1 MELEELIENTLRRK
15 HLEEM
20 MDRPEKEHTPLEGM
34 DNEQIKRFALF
45 LFEENQSKS
54 KQLDEM
60 IARLDEIGKDLKEV
74 KRENASLLKAL
85 LEANSNAEKVVLE
98 CKLRD
103 KEYKKLEKKHNALV
117 ERLSLMN
124 AQTYASSKS
133 LKGIERKKVLKGK
146 HDDKDDF
153 DGTPTAPTIEVPLAD
168 SAASCDT
175 QDTPVAPLS
184 KERPYRKGMRY
195 NKDCV
200 GTPII
205 HKSDYTMLPKG
216 SVVISSS
223 YRKIRNIVS
232 HIEEH
237 HFEVLKVKHADGR
250 IESMFLP
257 MKDDVRASLYDET
270 VPGTSITANMLSYLM
285 FNRYQMSTPAYR
297 EAKNRLSDMDWN
309 TSVQNLL
316 NWADKGAI
324 QLNKLIPALKKIA
337 LQESANVN
345 VDETWLR
352 YHACNKKRKTYM
364 WCLVNRKARIVIFFY
379 EDTTDDEG
387 VQKHGGRN
395 RNVLKEFLGDAKI
408 KSLQSD
414 GYNVYMYLDNELM
427 DIEHLCCLAHA
438 RAKFKYA
445 YDQGSLQARIFLEL
459 IAKLY
464 GMEDTY
470 RREKFTADEIYRRR
484 NSKETTEIIDKIRT
498 ELYDLLANPDE
509 SRSEL
514 MGKALN
520 YLKNFWNQIFAYLK
534 DGRYSIDNT
543 IAERFIRPLAGE
555 RKNSLF
561 FGSNRMA
568 NVSAAYHTLISTCRA
583 NGISALAYLK
593 KFFREVVKGRRDY
606 ENLLPMTIGINTN
619 KL

>member
-20 MDRPEKEHTPLEGM
+20 MNRPEKEHTPLEGM

-45 LFEENQSKS
+45 LFEENQKKS
-54 KQLDEM
+54 RQLDEM

-98 CKLRD
+98 YKLRD
-103 KEYKKLEKKHNALV
+103 KEYRKLEKKHNALV

-124 AQTYASSKS
+124 TQTYASSKS
-133 LKGIERKKVLKGK
+133 LKGIDRKRVVKGK

-153 DGTPTAPTIEVPLAD
+153 DGTPPALSSEVPQPD
-168 SAASCDT
+168 SSASCDT
-175 QDTPVAPLS
+175 QDTPKASLS
-184 KERPYRKGMRY
+184 KERPYRKGMTY
-195 NKDCV
+195 NKACV

-205 HKSDYTMLPKG
+205 HRSDYTMLPEG

-257 MKDDVRASLYDET
+257 MKDDVRASLYDE
-270 VPGTSITANMLSYLM
+270 
-285 FNRYQMSTPAYR
+285 
-297 EAKNRLSDMDWN
+297 
-309 TSVQNLL
+309 
-316 NWADKGAI
+316 
-324 QLNKLIPALKKIA
+324 
-337 LQESANVN
+337 
-345 VDETWLR
+345 
-352 YHACNKKRKTYM
+352 
-364 WCLVNRKARIVIFFY
+364 
-379 EDTTDDEG
+379 
-387 VQKHGGRN
+387 
-395 RNVLKEFLGDAKI
+395 
-408 KSLQSD
+408 
-414 GYNVYMYLDNELM
+414 NVYMYLDNELM
-427 DIEHLCCLAHA
+427 DIDHLCCLAHA

-445 YDQGSLQARIFLEL
+445 FDQGSPQARIFLEQ

-470 RREKFTADEIYRRR
+470 RREKLTADEIYRRR
-484 NSKETTEIIDKIRT
+484 NSKETTEIIDRIRT

-509 SRSEL
+509 NRSEL
-514 MGKALN
+514 MSKALN
-520 YLKNFWNQIFAYLK
+520 YLKNFWNQIFAYRN
-534 DGRYSIDNT
+534 DGEYSIDNMA
-543 IAERFIRPLAGE
+543 AERAIRPITVQ

-561 FGSNRMA
+561 FGSVKGIQNSA
-568 NVSAAYHTLISTCRA
+568 IYNTFIETCKQVGVSFRDYFCR
-583 NGISALAYLK
+583 LLRELK
-593 KFFREVVKGRRDY
+593 KGRTDY
-606 ENLLPMTIGINTN
+606 ENLLPMTIC
-619 KL
+619 K

>member
-34 DNEQIKRFALF
+34 DNEQIRRFALF

-54 KQLDEM
+54 RQLDEM
-60 IARLDEIGKDLKEV
+60 IARLDEIGKDLKEANR
-74 KRENASLLKAL
+74 KIDSLTDALLKA
-85 LEANSNAEKVVLE
+85 NSKAEKVSLE
-98 CKLRD
+98 YKIQL
-103 KEYKKLEKKHNALV
+103 KEYRKLEKKHNALV

-133 LKGIERKKVLKGK
+133 LKGIGRKKVLKGK

-153 DGTPTAPTIEVPLAD
+153 DGTPTAPTTEVPQSD
-168 SAASCDT
+168 PAASCDT
-175 QDTPVAPLS
+175 RDAPATPLS
-184 KERPYRKGMRY
+184 KERPYRRGMRY

-205 HKSDYTMLPKG
+205 HRSDYTMLPKG

-257 MKDDVRASLYDET
+257 MKDDARADLYNEI
-270 VPGTSITANMLSYLM
+270 VPGTSITADMLSYLM
-285 FNRYQMSTPAYR
+285 FNRFQMSTPAYR

-316 NWADKGAI
+316 NWTDKGAM

-337 LQESANVN
+337 LQDGANVN

-352 YHACNKKRKTYM
+352 YRSYDCKRKTYM

-379 EDTTDDEG
+379 EDTTDDKG
-387 VQKHGGRN
+387 MQKHGG
-395 RNVLKEFLGDAKI
+395 GT
-408 KSLQSD
+408 
-414 GYNVYMYLDNELM
+414 GTYL
-427 DIEHLCCLAHA
+427 
-438 RAKFKYA
+438 
-445 YDQGSLQARIFLEL
+445 RIFLATL
-459 IAKLY
+459 K
-464 GMEDTY
+464 
-470 RREKFTADEIYRRR
+470 
-484 NSKETTEIIDKIRT
+484 S
-498 ELYDLLANPDE
+498 
-509 SRSEL
+509 SR
-514 MGKALN
+514 
-520 YLKNFWNQIFAYLK
+520 
-534 DGRYSIDNT
+534 
-543 IAERFIRPLAGE
+543 
-555 RKNSLF
+555 
-561 FGSNRMA
+561 
-568 NVSAAYHTLISTCRA
+568 CRA
-583 NGISALAYLK
+583 TATMSICILMM
-593 KFFREVVKGRRDY
+593 
-606 ENLLPMTIGINTN
+606 NLLMWSICVVWLMQGQSSSMPTN
-619 KL
+619 REACRQESSLN

>member
-20 MDRPEKEHTPLEGM
+20 MNRPEKEHTPLEGM

-45 LFEENQSKS
+45 LFEENQKKS
-54 KQLDEM
+54 RQLDEM

-98 CKLRD
+98 YKLRD
-103 KEYKKLEKKHNALV
+103 KEYRKLEKKHNALV

-124 AQTYASSKS
+124 TQTYASSKS
-133 LKGIERKKVLKGK
+133 LKGIDRKRVVKGK

-153 DGTPTAPTIEVPLAD
+153 DGTPTALSSEVPQPD
-168 SAASCDT
+168 SSASCDT
-175 QDTPVAPLS
+175 QDTPKASLS
-184 KERPYRKGMRY
+184 NERPYRKGMTY
-195 NKDCV
+195 NKACV

-205 HKSDYTMLPKG
+205 HRSDYTMLPEG

-257 MKDDVRASLYDET
+257 MKDDVRASLYDE
-270 VPGTSITANMLSYLM
+270 
-285 FNRYQMSTPAYR
+285 
-297 EAKNRLSDMDWN
+297 
-309 TSVQNLL
+309 
-316 NWADKGAI
+316 
-324 QLNKLIPALKKIA
+324 
-337 LQESANVN
+337 
-345 VDETWLR
+345 
-352 YHACNKKRKTYM
+352 
-364 WCLVNRKARIVIFFY
+364 
-379 EDTTDDEG
+379 
-387 VQKHGGRN
+387 
-395 RNVLKEFLGDAKI
+395 
-408 KSLQSD
+408 
-414 GYNVYMYLDNELM
+414 NVYMYLDNELM
-427 DIEHLCCLAHA
+427 DIDHLCCLAHA

-445 YDQGSLQARIFLEL
+445 FDQGSPQARIFLEQ

-470 RREKFTADEIYRRR
+470 RREKLTADEIYRRR
-484 NSKETTEIIDKIRT
+484 NSKETTEIIDRIRT

-509 SRSEL
+509 NRSEL
-514 MGKALN
+514 MSKALN
-520 YLKNFWNQIFAYLK
+520 YLKNFWNQIFAYRN
-534 DGRYSIDNT
+534 DGEYSIDNMA
-543 IAERFIRPLAGE
+543 AERAIRPVTVQ

-561 FGSNRMA
+561 FGSVKGIQNSA
-568 NVSAAYHTLISTCRA
+568 IYNTFIETCKQVGVSFRDYFCR
-583 NGISALAYLK
+583 LLRELK
-593 KFFREVVKGRRDY
+593 KGRTDY
-606 ENLLPMTIGINTN
+606 ENLLSMTIC
-619 KL
+619 K

>member
-1 MELEELIENTLRRK
+1 METEELIEHILRQK

-20 MDRPEKEHTPLEGM
+20 MNRPEKEHTPLEGM

-45 LFEENQSKS
+45 LFEENQNKS
-54 KQLDEM
+54 RQLDEM
-60 IARLDEIGKDLKEV
+60 IARLDEIGKDLKEANR
-74 KRENASLLKAL
+74 KIDSLTDALLKA
-85 LEANSNAEKVVLE
+85 NSKAEKAAIE

-124 AQTYASSKS
+124 NQTYASSKS

-153 DGTPTAPTIEVPLAD
+153 DGTPTAPTIEFPPAN

-175 QDTPVAPLS
+175 QDTPATPHS

-195 NKDCV
+195 NKNCV

-205 HKSDYTMLPKG
+205 HRSDYTMLPEG

-257 MKDDVRASLYDET
+257 MKDDVRASLYDE
-270 VPGTSITANMLSYLM
+270 
-285 FNRYQMSTPAYR
+285 
-297 EAKNRLSDMDWN
+297 
-309 TSVQNLL
+309 
-316 NWADKGAI
+316 
-324 QLNKLIPALKKIA
+324 
-337 LQESANVN
+337 
-345 VDETWLR
+345 
-352 YHACNKKRKTYM
+352 
-364 WCLVNRKARIVIFFY
+364 
-379 EDTTDDEG
+379 
-387 VQKHGGRN
+387 
-395 RNVLKEFLGDAKI
+395 
-408 KSLQSD
+408 
-414 GYNVYMYLDNELM
+414 NVYMYLDNELM
-427 DIEHLCCLAHA
+427 DIDHLCCLAHA

-445 YDQGSLQARIFLEL
+445 FDQGSPQARIFLEQ

-470 RREKFTADEIYRRR
+470 RREKLTADEIYRRR
-484 NSKETTEIIDKIRT
+484 NSKETTEIIDRIRT

-509 SRSEL
+509 NRSEL
-514 MGKALN
+514 MSKALN
-520 YLKNFWNQIFAYLK
+520 YLKNFWNQIFAYRN
-534 DGRYSIDNT
+534 DGEYSIDNMA
-543 IAERFIRPLAGE
+543 AERAIRPITVQ

-561 FGSNRMA
+561 FGSVKGIQN
-568 NVSAAYHTLISTCRA
+568 SAIYNTFIETCKQV
-583 NGISALAYLK
+583 GISFRDYFCRLLRELK
-593 KFFREVVKGRRDY
+593 KGRTDY
-606 ENLLPMTIGINTN
+606 ENLLPMTIC
-619 KL
+619 K

>member
-1 MELEELIENTLRRK
+1 METEELIEHILRQK

-20 MDRPEKEHTPLEGM
+20 MNRPEKEHTPLEGM

-45 LFEENQSKS
+45 LFEENQNKS

-60 IARLDEIGKDLKEV
+60 IARLDEIGKDLKDANR
-74 KRENASLLKAL
+74 KIDSLTDALLKA
-85 LEANSNAEKVVLE
+85 NSKAEKAAIE

-124 AQTYASSKS
+124 NQTYASSKS
-133 LKGIERKKVLKGK
+133 LKGIDRKKVVKGK

-153 DGTPTAPTIEVPLAD
+153 DGTPTAPAGEVPQSD
-168 SAASCDT
+168 SA
-175 QDTPVAPLS
+175 
-184 KERPYRKGMRY
+184 
-195 NKDCV
+195 
-200 GTPII
+200 
-205 HKSDYTMLPKG
+205 
-216 SVVISSS
+216 
-223 YRKIRNIVS
+223 
-232 HIEEH
+232 
-237 HFEVLKVKHADGR
+237 
-250 IESMFLP
+250 
-257 MKDDVRASLYDET
+257 
-270 VPGTSITANMLSYLM
+270 
-285 FNRYQMSTPAYR
+285 
-297 EAKNRLSDMDWN
+297 AKNRLSDMDWN

-316 NWADKGAI
+316 NWADKGAM

-337 LQESANVN
+337 LQDGANVN

-352 YHACNKKRKTYM
+352 YHAYNKKRKTYM

-387 VQKHGGRN
+387 VQKHGGRS

-414 GYNVYMYLDNELM
+414 GYNVYMYLDNELI
-427 DIEHLCCLAHA
+427 DVEHLCCLAHA

-464 GMEDTY
+464 GMEETY
-470 RREKFTADEIYRRR
+470 RREKLTSDEIYHRR

-520 YLKNFWNQIFAYLK
+520 YLKNFWNQIFAYRN
-534 DGRYSIDNT
+534 DGEYSIDNMA
-543 IAERFIRPLAGE
+543 AERAIRPITVQ

-561 FGSNRMA
+561 FGSVKGIQNSA
-568 NVSAAYHTLISTCRA
+568 IYNTFIETCKQVGVSFRDYFCR
-583 NGISALAYLK
+583 LLRELK
-593 KFFREVVKGRRDY
+593 KGRTDY
-606 ENLLPMTIGINTN
+606 ENLLPMTIC
-619 KL
+619 K

>member
-1 MELEELIENTLRRK
+1 METEELIEHILSRK

-20 MDRPEKEHTPLEGM
+20 MNRPEKEHTPLEGM

-45 LFEENQSKS
+45 LFEENQNKS

-60 IARLDEIGKDLKEV
+60 IARLDEIGKDLKEANR
-74 KRENASLLKAL
+74 KIDSLTDALLKA
-85 LEANSNAEKVVLE
+85 NSKAEKAAIE

-124 AQTYASSKS
+124 NQTYASSKS
-133 LKGIERKKVLKGK
+133 LKGIDRKKVVKGK

-153 DGTPTAPTIEVPLAD
+153 DGTPTAPAGEVPQSD
-168 SAASCDT
+168 SAASCDA
-175 QDTPVAPLS
+175 QDTPATSHS

-195 NKDCV
+195 NKNCV

-205 HKSDYTMLPKG
+205 HKSDYTMLPEG

-257 MKDDVRASLYDET
+257 MKDDARADIYNEI

-285 FNRYQMSTPAYR
+285 FNRFQMSTPAYREAKNRLSDMDWNTADIYNEIVPGTSITANMLSYLMFNRFQMSTPAYR

-316 NWADKGAI
+316 NWADKGAM

-337 LQESANVN
+337 LQDGANVN

-352 YHACNKKRKTYM
+352 YHA
-364 WCLVNRKARIVIFFY
+364 
-379 EDTTDDEG
+379 
-387 VQKHGGRN
+387 
-395 RNVLKEFLGDAKI
+395 
-408 KSLQSD
+408 
-414 GYNVYMYLDNELM
+414 YNGPTKVP
-427 DIEHLCCLAHA
+427 C
-438 RAKFKYA
+438 
-445 YDQGSLQARIFLEL
+445 S
-459 IAKLY
+459 
-464 GMEDTY
+464 
-470 RREKFTADEIYRRR
+470 
-484 NSKETTEIIDKIRT
+484 
-498 ELYDLLANPDE
+498 
-509 SRSEL
+509 
-514 MGKALN
+514 
-520 YLKNFWNQIFAYLK
+520 
-534 DGRYSIDNT
+534 
-543 IAERFIRPLAGE
+543 
-555 RKNSLF
+555 
-561 FGSNRMA
+561 
-568 NVSAAYHTLISTCRA
+568 
-583 NGISALAYLK
+583 
-593 KFFREVVKGRRDY
+593 
-606 ENLLPMTIGINTN
+606 
-619 KL
+619 

>member
-20 MDRPEKEHTPLEGM
+20 MGRPEKEHTPLEGM

-45 LFEENQSKS
+45 LFEENQNKS

-60 IARLDEIGKDLKEV
+60 IARLDEIGKDLKEANR
-74 KRENASLLKAL
+74 KIDSLTDELLKA
-85 LEANSNAEKVVLE
+85 NSKAEKAAIE
-98 CKLRD
+98 YKLRD

-133 LKGIERKKVLKGK
+133 LKGK

-257 MKDDVRASLYDET
+257 MKDDVQASLYDEI
-270 VPGTSITANMLSYLM
+270 VPGTSITASMLSYLM

-445 YDQGSLQARIFLEL
+445 YDQGSLQARTFLEL

-464 GMEDTY
+464 GMEEAY
-470 RREKFTADEIYRRR
+470 RREKLTADEIYSRR
-484 NSKETTEIIDKIRT
+484 NGKETTEIIEKLRT

-514 MGKALN
+514 MSKALN
-520 YLKNFWNQIFAYLK
+520 YLKNFWNQIFSYRN
-534 DGRYSIDNT
+534 DGEYSIDNMA
-543 IAERFIRPLAGE
+543 AERAIRPITVQ

-561 FGSNRMA
+561 FGSVKGIQNSA
-568 NVSAAYHTLISTCRA
+568 IYNTFIETCKQAGVSFRDYFCKLLRE
-583 NGISALAYLK
+583 LK
-593 KFFREVVKGRRDY
+593 KGRTDY
-606 ENLLPMTIGINTN
+606 ENLLPMTIC
-619 KL
+619 K

>member
-20 MDRPEKEHTPLEGM
+20 MNRPEKEHTPLEGM

-45 LFEENQSKS
+45 LFEENQNKS

-60 IARLDEIGKDLKEV
+60 IARLNEIGKDLKEANR
-74 KRENASLLKAL
+74 KIDSLTDELLKA
-85 LEANSNAEKVVLE
+85 NSKAEKAAIE
-98 CKLRD
+98 YKLRD

-133 LKGIERKKVLKGK
+133 LKGK

-257 MKDDVRASLYDET
+257 MKDDVQASLYDEI
-270 VPGTSITANMLSYLM
+270 VPGTSITASMLSYLM

-464 GMEDTY
+464 GMEEAY
-470 RREKFTADEIYRRR
+470 RREKLTADEIYSRR
-484 NSKETTEIIDKIRT
+484 NGKETTEIIEKLRT

-514 MGKALN
+514 MSKALN
-520 YLKNFWNQIFAYLK
+520 YLKNFWNQIFSYRN
-534 DGRYSIDNT
+534 DGEYSIDNMA
-543 IAERFIRPLAGE
+543 AERAIRPITVQ

-561 FGSNRMA
+561 FGSVKGIQNSA
-568 NVSAAYHTLISTCRA
+568 IYNTFIETCKQAGVSFRDYFCKLLRE
-583 NGISALAYLK
+583 LK
-593 KFFREVVKGRRDY
+593 KGRTDY
-606 ENLLPMTIGINTN
+606 ENLLPMTIC
-619 KL
+619 K

>member
-1 MELEELIENTLRRK
+1 MPL
-15 HLEEM
+15 
-20 MDRPEKEHTPLEGM
+20 PEV
-34 DNEQIKRFALF
+34 
-45 LFEENQSKS
+45 S
-54 KQLDEM
+54 
-60 IARLDEIGKDLKEV
+60 
-74 KRENASLLKAL
+74 
-85 LEANSNAEKVVLE
+85 
-98 CKLRD
+98 
-103 KEYKKLEKKHNALV
+103 
-117 ERLSLMN
+117 
-124 AQTYASSKS
+124 
-133 LKGIERKKVLKGK
+133 KVLTVKGK

-153 DGTPTAPTIEVPLAD
+153 DGTPTAPPSEAPQSD
-168 SAASCDT
+168 SSESCGM
-175 QDTPVAPLS
+175 QDTPKASLS
-184 KERPYRKGMRY
+184 KERPYRKVMTY
-195 NKDCV
+195 NKACA

-205 HKSDYTMLPKG
+205 HKSDYTMLPEG

-257 MKDDVRASLYDET
+257 MKDDVRASLYDEI

-285 FNRYQMSTPAYR
+285 FNRFQMSTPAYR

-316 NWADKGAI
+316 NWADKGAM

-337 LQESANVN
+337 LQDGANVN

-352 YHACNKKRKTYM
+352 YHAYNKKRKTYM

-414 GYNVYMYLDNELM
+414 GCNVYMYLDNELM
-427 DIEHLCCLAHA
+427 DIDHLCCLAYA

-445 YDQGSLQARIFLEL
+445 FDQGSPQARIFLEL

-470 RREKFTADEIYRRR
+470 RREKFTAEGTVRKRRK
-484 NSKETTEIIDKIRT
+484 SSIR
-498 ELYDLLANPDE
+498 
-509 SRSEL
+509 
-514 MGKALN
+514 
-520 YLKNFWNQIFAYLK
+520 
-534 DGRYSIDNT
+534 
-543 IAERFIRPLAGE
+543 
-555 RKNSLF
+555 
-561 FGSNRMA
+561 
-568 NVSAAYHTLISTCRA
+568 
-583 NGISALAYLK
+583 
-593 KFFREVVKGRRDY
+593 
-606 ENLLPMTIGINTN
+606 
-619 KL
+619 